1 MLPKSEFMKI
11 TYKLQWV
18 NTRVAIVEAWWR
30 ISLSDGLVSI
40 RVFLKELLYFEADNV
55 LKEGRRQMY
64 RMKNQSSICKQ
75 QAAQSMT
82 SPLSRLPLPVQ
93 GVAFHIWIS
102 TYLTLNKQYVR
113 LSRRATLTKTP
124 KIHSI
129 IEKLHFSATVKIS
142 NPRNIL
148 SP

>member
-1 MLPKSEFMKI
+1 
-11 TYKLQWV
+11 
-18 NTRVAIVEAWWR
+18 
-30 ISLSDGLVSI
+30 
-40 RVFLKELLYFEADNV
+40 
-55 LKEGRRQMY
+55 MY

-148 SP
+148 SPQSYRIYFNRRACSSTFRDPILEKFSNRYNSSSNDRNHFKSKLNPLYTQGP